1 MNGFTNQQII
11 GGLVT
16 VLIASY
22 AAFFLWVVASIREL
36 HSRIDHLDE
45 KFTAKIDRLE
55 EKFTAKIDRLDEK
68 FTARIDRLEEKF
80 TAKIEAL
87 TIAVSRLEGAV
98 YHVPPER
105 RPAASEVT

>member
-36 HSRIDHLDE
+36 HSRIDRLD
-45 KFTAKIDRLE
+45 

-98 YHVPPER
+98 YHAPPER
-105 RPAASEVT
+105 RPAAGDVT

>member
-1 MNGFTNQQII
+1 MSGFTDQQLI

-22 AAFFLWVVASIREL
+22 AAFFVWIVASIREL
-36 HSRIDHLDE
+36 RTELHSRIDRLDE
-45 KFTAKIDRLE
+45 KFTAKIDRL
-55 EKFTAKIDRLDEK
+55 D
-68 FTARIDRLEEKF
+68 EKF

-98 YHVPPER
+98 YHAPPER
-105 RPAASEVT
+105 RPAGSDVA

>member
-16 VLIASY
+16 VLITSY
-22 AAFFLWVVASIREL
+22 AAFFVWVVASIREL
-36 HSRIDHLDE
+36 RNELHRRIGHLGE
-45 KFTAKIDRLE
+45 RFTAEIDRLGE
-55 EKFTAKIDRLDEK
+55 RFTAEIDRLD
-68 FTARIDRLEEKF
+68 EKF

-98 YHVPPER
+98 YHAPPER
-105 RPAASEVT
+105 HPAAGDVT

>member
-16 VLIASY
+16 ALIMSY
-22 AAFFLWVVASIREL
+22 AAFFVWIVASLREL
-36 HSRIDHLDE
+36 HNRVDGLD
-45 KFTAKIDRLE
+45 

-68 FTARIDRLEEKF
+68 FTAKF
-80 TAKIEAL
+80 ESL

-98 YHVPPER
+98 YHAPLER
-105 RPAASEVT
+105 RPATGDVA

>member
-55 EKFTAKIDRLDEK
+55 EKFTA
-68 FTARIDRLEEKF
+68 RIDRLEEKF

-105 RPAASEVT
+105 RPAAGDVT

>member
-16 VLIASY
+16 VLITSY
-22 AAFFLWVVASIREL
+22 AAFFVWVVASIREL
-36 HSRIDHLDE
+36 RNELHSRIGHLGE
-45 KFTAKIDRLE
+45 RFTAKIDH
-55 EKFTAKIDRLDEK
+55 LD
-68 FTARIDRLEEKF
+68 EKF

-98 YHVPPER
+98 YHAPPER
-105 RPAASEVT
+105 HPAAGDVT

>member
-1 MNGFTNQQII
+1 MSGFTDQQLI

-22 AAFFLWVVASIREL
+22 AAFFVWIVASIREL
-36 HSRIDHLDE
+36 RTELHSRID
-45 KFTAKIDRLE
+45 
-55 EKFTAKIDRLDEK
+55 RLD
-68 FTARIDRLEEKF
+68 EKF

-98 YHVPPER
+98 YHAPPER
-105 RPAASEVT
+105 RPAGSDVA